1 MSALLITLHWTARL
15 CGLVVASAY
24 LLIVIG
30 DLSQPHATG
39 PSTFLH
45 WLSFALMTTACA
57 ALLIAWRWEW
67 QGAAASLISLTLI
80 AFLIR
85 GSNTFHLALL
95 AIAVPGVLYG
105 ADWFAHHRRQT
116 L

>member
-1 MSALLITLHWTARL
+1 MSLGLLLLRWAARVSS
-15 CGLVVASAY
+15 LVVAGGY

-39 PSTFLH
+39 PSTFLE
-45 WLSFALMTTACA
+45 WLSVALMSTACA

-67 QGAAASLISLTLI
+67 QGAGVSLTALMLI

-85 GSNTFHLALL
+85 GSQTFHVALVL
-95 AIAVPGVLYG
+95 MAVPGVLYA
-105 ADWFAHHRRQT
+105 ADWAAHQRHAP
-116 L
+116 